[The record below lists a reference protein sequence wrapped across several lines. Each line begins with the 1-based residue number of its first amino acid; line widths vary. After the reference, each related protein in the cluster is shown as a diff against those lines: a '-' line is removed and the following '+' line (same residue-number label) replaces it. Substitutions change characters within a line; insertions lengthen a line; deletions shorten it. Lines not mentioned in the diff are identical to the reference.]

1 MAALGVVIM
10 LSGNLIPVLT
20 YVAPM
25 LASLTLIPILSEF
38 GKKYAWMTWGVTA
51 LLALLLCADREA
63 AFFYLFIG
71 WYPILKPTLDRIA
84 SRAMRILAKLLLF
97 TLVFVLLFVLLTF
110 VMGLEDMKSEML
122 LSIVVYAML
131 VVTMLLSFLLGLFVM
146 VVYRLTYSGPSF
158 SKSFA
163 LSLVMLS
170 MVTALAILT
179 VRSNVVLSLGMVG
192 ALSIVRFRCSCSGAS
207 WQASSPARATS
218 P

>member
-1 MAALGVVIM
+1 MNTRQKNHATAFRLSLSALMAALGTVLM
-10 LSGNLIPVLT
+10 LSSNLIPVLT

-38 GKKYAWMTWGVTA
+38 GKKYAWMTWAVTA

-71 WYPILKPTLDRIA
+71 WDPILKPALDRIS
-84 SRAMRILAKLLLF
+84 SRVTRILAKLALF

-131 VVTMLLSFLLGLFVM
+131 VATMLLYDRVYERMALIYERRLRNRLF
-146 VVYRLTYSGPSF
+146 RNPQS
-158 SKSFA
+158 
-163 LSLVMLS
+163 
-170 MVTALAILT
+170 
-179 VRSNVVLSLGMVG
+179 R
-192 ALSIVRFRCSCSGAS
+192 
-207 WQASSPARATS
+207 
-218 P
+218 